1 MIARSKWKNN
11 RHDPNAQNRETAK
24 CCSRFVFFF
33 SEKNNWL
40 MFLIACLF
48 FSSSFPE
55 QSFHSLLHLNLVLEG
70 SVNPAIFNWEREW
83 EQIFSKFEAS
93 QRRVQRQFSFFFIEI
108 FLIWNLKKMLLFF
121 AMCNKHTS
129 LTSRSI
135 PEENNSQLDNWLF
148 FLQKQYASQNKKKSS
163 TTWMSPPFCL
173 L

>member
-1 MIARSKWKNN
+1 MLFSI
-11 RHDPNAQNRETAK
+11 
-24 CCSRFVFFF
+24 CLFF

-93 QRRVQRQFSFFFIEI
+93 QRRVQRQFSLFFIEI
-108 FLIWNLKKMLLFF
+108 FVIWNFEKKLLFF
-121 AMCNKHTS
+121 AMSNKHTS
-129 LTSRSI
+129 LSWTSRSI

-148 FLQKQYASQNKKKSS
+148 FLPRNNMHHRIKNLDVA
-163 TTWMSPPFCL
+163 PFL
-173 L
+173 PFVFLTPHVTPSLSLSLAI

>member
-1 MIARSKWKNN
+1 MLFSI
-11 RHDPNAQNRETAK
+11 
-24 CCSRFVFFF
+24 CLFF

-93 QRRVQRQFSFFFIEI
+93 QRRVQRQFSLFFIEI

-135 PEENNSQLDNWLF
+135 LEENNSQLDSWLF
-148 FLQKQYASQNKKKSS
+148 FPTKKQYASQNKKKFS

>member
-1 MIARSKWKNN
+1 MQDPSGRTTGTILMLKIGKQ
-11 RHDPNAQNRETAK
+11 PNAVLDL
-24 CCSRFVFFF
+24 SFF

-93 QRRVQRQFSFFFIEI
+93 QRRVQRQFSLFFIEI

-135 PEENNSQLDNWLF
+135 LEENNSQLDNWLF
-148 FLQKQYASQNKKKSS
+148 FLQKQYA
-163 TTWMSPPFCL
+163 
-173 L
+173 